1 MGVEGIIYEIVTLGN
16 VSKVTAVDTATG
28 TEVSLVVP
36 KNTPL
41 PSIKAAAKRKL
52 EYVLNKNKP

>member
-1 MGVEGIIYEIVTLGN
+1 MDEEGIIYEIVTLGN

>member
-1 MGVEGIIYEIVTLGN
+1 MDEDGIIYEIVTLGN